1 MSDSHRLRKCVSG
14 MQSSSY
20 ILNISQTMLLITTR
34 LEQYAPLGHISNK
47 LAGYHSVDL
56 PSISSMG
63 GPDLS
68 QRTR

>member
-1 MSDSHRLRKCVSG
+1 

-47 LAGYHSVDL
+47 LALQEAGTE
-56 PSISSMG
+56 
-63 GPDLS
+63 LS
-68 QRTR
+68 QRRLVVLS